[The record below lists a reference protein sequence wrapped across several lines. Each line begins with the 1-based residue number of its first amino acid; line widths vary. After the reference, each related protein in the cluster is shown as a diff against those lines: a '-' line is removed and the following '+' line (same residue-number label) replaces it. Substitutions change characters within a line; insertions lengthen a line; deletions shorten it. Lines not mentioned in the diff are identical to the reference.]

1 MKKLRWGVIGAGGIA
16 DRRTI
21 PGMMLANNAE
31 LIAVMEI
38 NMELAEK
45 SRAKWG
51 CKRAYDS
58 EAALLADPEI
68 DAVYIA
74 SPVVL
79 HAKQAMMAADA
90 GKHILIEKPLAMTSE
105 EGQKVVDY
113 CESKGVKIAAGLM
126 MRFGAYVMAMKQA
139 IADGKIGR
147 PVSGFSQFTCWYP
160 DMPGNWR
167 QSKKNGGGGAMMD
180 MGVHC
185 IDLMQYVT
193 GSKVKQVAAFH
204 DTLTF
209 HYEVEDT
216 STVLMRLENGCECV
230 VQSNFNIPD
239 EASKWRLEFFGD
251 QGHLV
256 GENIIGQI
264 DGGTLD
270 AMFCG
275 EVGGYD
281 TYRYYDGN
289 TLLRSWICMPLI
301 VGLRERCEGTVRAL
315 LSPELLTD
323 DGLLTE
329 QGGATFWDRS
339 TLYALRGIYNA
350 GYADRAT
357 EMLHRYSQRRLLGD
371 HVPYPIEAWPEGS
384 QRHLSAESG
393 LYCRIVTEGLFGIRP
408 AGLRSFDLTP
418 GMPSAWERMSLR
430 RIRAFDAD
438 FDISVG
444 REVGGK
450 LRITVMQAGKKPK
463 IYRAA
468 PGATIRVKLTD

>member
-147 PVSGFSQFTCWYP
+147 PVKGITVAGNFLKLLCDVTELGSDLWFG
-160 DMPGNWR
+160 MPG
-167 QSKKNGGGGAMMD
+167 SSCVGAPSS
-180 MGVHC
+180 
-185 IDLMQYVT
+185 T
-193 GSKVKQVAAFH
+193 R
-204 DTLTF
+204 
-209 HYEVEDT
+209 T
-216 STVLMRLENGCECV
+216 SL
-230 VQSNFNIPD
+230 P
-239 EASKWRLEFFGD
+239 
-251 QGHLV
+251 
-256 GENIIGQI
+256 
-264 DGGTLD
+264 
-270 AMFCG
+270 
-275 EVGGYD
+275 
-281 TYRYYDGN
+281 
-289 TLLRSWICMPLI
+289 P
-301 VGLRERCEGTVRAL
+301 
-315 LSPELLTD
+315 
-323 DGLLTE
+323 
-329 QGGATFWDRS
+329 
-339 TLYALRGIYNA
+339 
-350 GYADRAT
+350 
-357 EMLHRYSQRRLLGD
+357 
-371 HVPYPIEAWPEGS
+371 
-384 QRHLSAESG
+384 
-393 LYCRIVTEGLFGIRP
+393 
-408 AGLRSFDLTP
+408 
-418 GMPSAWERMSLR
+418 
-430 RIRAFDAD
+430 
-438 FDISVG
+438 
-444 REVGGK
+444 
-450 LRITVMQAGKKPK
+450 
-463 IYRAA
+463 
-468 PGATIRVKLTD
+468 